1 MNPQNGDILAMATY
15 PNYDLNNPF
24 TPNETVV
31 KTYSSLSS
39 DEKANAIY
47 KMWSNKSVSELYEPG
62 SVFKTVT
69 ASIGLEENITD
80 TDVAGDFT
88 CTGYENVSGVNIA
101 CWRYY
106 NPHGS
111 QSLRKALENSCNPAF
126 MQLAARIGTTTLYKY
141 YKAFGLFDKT
151 GIDLPGEASSMFTDE
166 QKVGPVE
173 RATMSFGQRFSITP
187 LQMIT
192 AVSAIAN
199 DGILMKPRIVKQIT
213 NTDTGAITNIEPTE
227 VRQVISKETSAKV
240 KSMME
245 SVVTEGTGG
254 RGAVSGYSI
263 GGKTGTSEPV
273 AGKEETEGYVA
284 SYVAISPVEDTK
296 VVLLLTL
303 YKPDKNN
310 HQGGQVAGPV
320 VSQMLTKI
328 LPYLGIPS
336 NTANNTDDDNL
347 ITVPDIRNKTIAEA
361 EKVLKA
367 AGFTTKI
374 TTSNDKNSTTVIDQ
388 IPKPGVSLTKNSIIM
403 LYDQSVRTSTTVPD
417 LSGKSAYQ
425 ATSELK
431 NLNLN
436 ISIEG
441 SGTVVSQDP
450 AKGTKVDEGTVI
462 NVTLKE
468 AKDSH

>member
-1 MNPQNGDILAMATY
+1 
-15 PNYDLNNPF
+15 
-24 TPNETVV
+24 
-31 KTYSSLSS
+31 
-39 DEKANAIY
+39 
-47 KMWSNKSVSELYEPG
+47 
-62 SVFKTVT
+62 
-69 ASIGLEENITD
+69 
-80 TDVAGDFT
+80 
-88 CTGYENVSGVNIA
+88 
-101 CWRYY
+101 
-106 NPHGS
+106 
-111 QSLRKALENSCNPAF
+111 
-126 MQLAARIGTTTLYKY
+126 
-141 YKAFGLFDKT
+141 
-151 GIDLPGEASSMFTDE
+151 
-166 QKVGPVE
+166 
-173 RATMSFGQRFSITP
+173 
-187 LQMIT
+187 
-192 AVSAIAN
+192 
-199 DGILMKPRIVKQIT
+199 
-213 NTDTGAITNIEPTE
+213 
-227 VRQVISKETSAKV
+227 
-240 KSMME
+240 
-245 SVVTEGTGG
+245 
-254 RGAVSGYSI
+254 
-263 GGKTGTSEPV
+263 
-273 AGKEETEGYVA
+273 
-284 SYVAISPVEDTK
+284 
-296 VVLLLTL
+296 
-303 YKPDKNN
+303 
-310 HQGGQVAGPV
+310 
-320 VSQMLTKI
+320 MLTKI